1 MLLEGDRV
9 KLENRNYVFAGA
21 FVDELARSGLRDVCI
36 CPGSRSSPL
45 AISFARHSGIRKW
58 THLDERSAGF
68 FALGIAR
75 NSGRPVAVV
84 CSSGTASANFLPA
97 VAEGRYGLVPLIFL
111 TADRPADLVNWGA
124 LQTIDQTRI
133 YGDHVK
139 LSVHA
144 EAREVTTDLMA
155 YIRTLACRV
164 YATSNVSPQG
174 PVHVNFPFREPLE
187 PSLVLTDFPE
197 NISEDD
203 FEAWQGRVNGNPFVS
218 NSVNETIPNIKNL
231 KALVSYMSG
240 VEHGLIVCGPNYQ
253 AGFANLITK
262 LASKWKYPIFAD
274 ALSGVRVG
282 SHDRSMVLDT
292 YDAYLRDD
300 DLCTRV
306 SPDLIIRFGPLP
318 VSKALT
324 QYLEKHRNAYQIL
337 VDESDNWRD
346 PFRIVSQFFNVS
358 PVSFCEA
365 LTPLVNKE
373 REHNTW
379 SEWWLQA
386 NSTVRQAIARQ
397 IDSYDKMFEG
407 KVFSRLSNLIDDDT
421 VLFVGNSM
429 PVRDLDTFYPTSSKA
444 VNFVANRG
452 ASGIDGVVS
461 SALGIAA
468 AAVTKKVILVIGDIS
483 LYHDMNGLLAAK
495 LHGLN
500 ATVVVLNNNGGGI
513 FSFLP
518 QAAHKD
524 VFEEYFGTP
533 HDLNFKSAAD
543 LYGLNYSFIQ
553 DWDAFDKAVNESLL
567 NEGVSLIEIP
577 GDRADNVELHSEV
590 WNAISKTVKNQKDLY
605 SAL

>member
-1 MLLEGDRV
+1 V
-9 KLENRNYVFAGA
+9 KFENRNYAFAGA

-68 FALGIAR
+68 FALGMAR
-75 NSGRPVAVV
+75 NMGRPVAMV

-97 VAEGRYGLVPLIFL
+97 VAEARYGLVPLIVL
-111 TADRPADLVNWGA
+111 TADRPPELVNWGA

-139 LSVHA
+139 LSVNA
-144 EAREVTTDLMA
+144 EAKEVTTDSMA
-155 YIRTLACRV
+155 YIRTLACKV
-164 YATSNVSPQG
+164 YATSSGSPEG

-187 PSLVLTDFPE
+187 PSIILTDFPE
-197 NISEDD
+197 KILEGDL
-203 FEAWQGRVNGNPFVS
+203 EAWHGRVTGDPFVL
-218 NSVNETIPNIKNL
+218 NSVYENMPNMKDL
-231 KALVSYMSG
+231 KTLASYMSG
-240 VEHGLIVCGPNYQ
+240 VEHGLIVCGTNYQ
-253 AGFANLITK
+253 TGFANLITK

-300 DLCTRV
+300 DLSTLV

-318 VSKALT
+318 VSKSLA
-324 QYLEKHRNAYQIL
+324 QYLEKHKNAYQVL
-337 VDESDNWRD
+337 VDEGDNWRD

-365 LTPLVNKE
+365 LTPLVNEE
-373 REHNTW
+373 REHSIW
-379 SEWWLQA
+379 SQWWMQTNLA
-386 NSTVRQAIARQ
+386 VRQAIERQ
-397 IDSYDKMFEG
+397 IDSYDCMFEG
-407 KVFSRLSNLIDDDT
+407 KVFSRLSNLIDDGT
-421 VLFVGNSM
+421 AFFVGNSM
-429 PVRDLDTFYPTSSKA
+429 PVRDLDTFYHTSPKS

-468 AAVTKKVILVIGDIS
+468 AGTRKVVLVIGDIS

-495 LHGLN
+495 LHRLN
-500 ATVVVLNNNGGGI
+500 ATIVVLNNNGGGI

-518 QAAHKD
+518 QADHTD
-524 VFEEYFGTP
+524 FFEEYFGTP
-533 HDLNFKSAAD
+533 HGLNFRSTAD
-543 LYGLNYSFIQ
+543 LYGLNYSFTQ
-553 DWDAFDKAVNESLL
+553 DWNAFDGAVNESLSS
-567 NEGVSLIEIP
+567 EGISLIEIP
-577 GDRADNVELHSEV
+577 GDRVDNVELHGDV
-590 WNAISKTVKNQKDLY
+590 WNAISETVKNQKDLY